1 MIKSFYS
8 YFIII
13 SVLLIQTGCG
23 SPGEQSDEKDLILSN
38 PIYKGI
44 NDSIRKFPNDP
55 SLYLRRAKMLSLHNA
70 HETANADYKKSW
82 DLQPTKETGLL
93 FAANL
98 SILDKP
104 EERTEFLQ
112 TCEKKYPGDSEFNR
126 LLGEAY
132 IEAGNNKA
140 ALEIYDNLLKKDSL
154 DFESW
159 YERGLVLEQLKDTAS
174 AIIALKKAHSL
185 QPVNTYALELAHLYA
200 EMKNPIALK
209 ICDEVDAR
217 DSAKEMVD
225 PYFIKGI
232 YYSNTKQ
239 YKQAITAFDSCI
251 RRDWKFSEAYIEK
264 GIAFFKQQNYDE
276 ALNTFRLAATVSNM
290 DPDAYF
296 WMGRCYE
303 AVNKKDE
310 ALIYYERA
318 LALDRNFV
326 EAQQAIKRLKG

>member
-1 MIKSFYS
+1 MIKSFFS
-8 YFIII
+8 YFLIAPV
-13 SVLLIQTGCG
+13 VLILAGCDG
-23 SPGEQSDEKDLILSN
+23 SGGQHEAIDPVLSN
-38 PIYKGI
+38 PIFKGI

-55 SLYLRRAKMLSLHNA
+55 ELYLRRAKMLSLNNA
-70 HETANADYKKSW
+70 HEIANADYRKSW

-93 FAANL
+93 FASNL

-104 EERTEFLQ
+104 DERTEFLKLA
-112 TCEKKYPGDSEFNR
+112 EKKFPGDPEFNR
-126 LLGEAY
+126 LLGESY
-132 IEAGNNKA
+132 IESGDDKA

-159 YERGLVLEQLKDTAS
+159 YEKGRVLAQLKDTAS
-174 AIIALKKAHSL
+174 AIAALKKAYSL

-200 EMKNPIALK
+200 EMKNPIALR
-209 ICDEVDAR
+209 ICDEVDAG

-225 PYFIKGI
+225 PFFIKGI

-239 YKQAITAFDSCI
+239 YKQAIIAFDSCI
-251 RRDWKFSEAYIEK
+251 RRDWKFADAYIEK

-276 ALNTFRLAATVSNM
+276 ALNTFRLAATVSNI

-296 WMGRCYE
+296 WIGRCYE
-303 AVNKKDE
+303 AVNKKEE
-310 ALIYYERA
+310 ALTYYERA

-326 EAQQAIKRLKG
+326 EAREAIKRLKG